1 VTQLNKWAIR
11 TAFVVWFAF
20 IYLYLRKPPF
30 NFLVLNTFLAY
41 IPIELSFH
49 IDIGKPKNVLLFWL
63 LIIIWLL
70 FYPNTPYLLT
80 DLFHLSLLNPY
91 GTDGLLRLDDIMWL
105 KFTLLLISTLV
116 STLLGMWGL
125 ERVAEAISARLHLNQ
140 SIFKHLLI
148 IGLTFVTSVGIFIG
162 RFLRIH
168 TIYLIL
174 TPELFIRPLLN
185 MWSHSA
191 MVFILLLT
199 IVQLVFFY
207 TLKLVATSRRPKSQ
221 SDSNQQT
228 PAK

>member
-1 VTQLNKWAIR
+1 MKLSNLNKWVVR
-11 TAFVVWFAF
+11 TCFIVW
-20 IYLYLRKPPF
+20 ITLLYLYLKTPPF

-49 IDIGKPKNVLLFWL
+49 ISIAKPKNAFIFWL
-63 LIIIWLL
+63 FVIIWLL

-80 DLFHLSLLNPY
+80 DLFHLSLLEPY
-91 GTDGLLRLDDIMWL
+91 GVNGLLRLNNVMWL
-105 KFTLLLISTLV
+105 KFSLLLISTLF

-125 ERVAEAISARLHLNQ
+125 ERIAEAVSDRLRVHNT
-140 SIFKHLLI
+140 IFKHLLI

-174 TPELFIRPLLN
+174 TPEMFIRPLLN
-185 MWSHSA
+185 MWSKDA
-191 MVFILLLT
+191 IVFIGLLT

-207 TLKLVATSRRPKSQ
+207 TLKLVVASSTNKQNSLNK
-221 SDSNQQT
+221 
-228 PAK
+228 